1 MHRGLG
7 VATSNNLLNKA
18 VLVLVCLKI
27 LADMFWQFPVLDML
41 LLGFALV
48 ILGLHLPQSRVSYG
62 LPDAASVLLLT
73 LLTFSFS
80 KSVDG
85 AVVFFKMASAITL
98 YFLGRES
105 SESFNEA
112 VKGVLIASIF
122 VLILNAATFVSGAGF
137 QTWGDANTFSG
148 PYYFK
153 TDLASAMSLVLI
165 TGLYYINQPI
175 IKIIYLIVCSL
186 LIVASNARAYYI
198 ILLLT
203 GGLYITYRLN
213 IRITVKL
220 AIYGLVGILG
230 ALYLLNWI
238 FSTGIFQDMGY
249 VGIQF
254 DSLSDLFDAANTQG
268 RNAIWDDLFSR
279 ISSGGLGAQLLGFDL
294 TGDIVVVNG
303 SEYGAHSLYV
313 GLLYNTGVIGL
324 ACFMYL
330 LLYAFNSIRNF
341 SQIDSTKAYYV
352 ITLLVQ
358 VLISGVSV
366 HVLQF
371 TGNVWIPMLFFGMA
385 ITIGREYKETTR
397 PHLAHRPSRKA
408 GV

>member
-18 VLVLVCLKI
+18 VFVLVCLKI

-85 AVVFFKMASAITL
+85 AVVFFKMASAIIL

-112 VKGVLIASIF
+112 VKGALIASIV
-122 VLILNAATFVSGAGF
+122 VLVLNAATFVSGAGF

-148 PYYFK
+148 LYYFK

-165 TGLYYINQPI
+165 TGLYYINQPV
-175 IKIIYLIVCSL
+175 IKIIYIIICSL

-330 LLYAFNSIRNF
+330 LLYTFNSIRKL
-341 SQIDSTKAYYV
+341 SRIDSTKAYYV
-352 ITLLVQ
+352 ITLLMQ

-385 ITIGREYKETTR
+385 ITIGRECKETTR